1 MSDSNT
7 TAAGNP
13 ADAQP
18 RFAIHKIYVKDI
30 SFEAPNTPVS
40 FQPNWQPQHHLD
52 LNTRA
57 RDLGEH
63 QFEIVLSLTVNV
75 KNNDDTAYLIEVH
88 QAGIFHLEGF
98 SEADM
103 GGMLGS
109 FCPNIL
115 FPYAREAISDI
126 VTRGGFPQ
134 MLLAPVNF
142 DALYAHHLQQQQNPA
157 ATQTAE
163 AKH

>member
-1 MSDSNT
+1 MSDTNPT
-7 TAAGNP
+7 TAGAT
-13 ADAQP
+13 AAKQP
-18 RFAIHKIYVKDI
+18 SFAIHKIYIKDI
-30 SFEAPNTPVS
+30 SFEAPNSPVS

-57 RDLGEH
+57 RNLGEH
-63 QFEIVLSLTVNV
+63 QFEVVLSLTVTV
-75 KNNDDTAYLIEVH
+75 KNNEESAYLVEVQ
-88 QAGIFHLEGF
+88 QAGIFQLDGF

-142 DALYAHHLQQQQNPA
+142 DALYAHHLQQQQAAPA
-157 ATQTAE
+157 DKSAT
-163 AKH
+163 H

>member
-1 MSDSNT
+1 MNDTNPT
-7 TAAGNP
+7 TADDTSA
-13 ADAQP
+13 AQP

-30 SFEAPNTPVS
+30 SFEAPNTPVT

-57 RDLGEH
+57 RNLGEH
-63 QFEIVLSLTVNV
+63 QFEVVLSLTVNV
-75 KNNDDTAYLIEVH
+75 KNNEETAYLIEVH
-88 QAGIFHLEGF
+88 QAGIFQLEGF
-98 SEADM
+98 SETDM

-142 DALYAHHLQQQQNPA
+142 DALYAHHLQQQQAPTSETR
-157 ATQTAE
+157 AT
-163 AKH
+163 H

>member
-1 MSDSNT
+1 MSDTNN
-7 TAAGNP
+7 TAAGDTA
-13 ADAQP
+13 ADQP
-18 RFAIHKIYVKDI
+18 RFAIHKIYIKDI
-30 SFEAPNTPVS
+30 SFEAPSTPAS

-57 RDLGEH
+57 RNLGEH
-63 QFEIVLSLTVNV
+63 QFEVVLSLTVNV
-75 KNNDDTAYLIEVH
+75 KNNEETAYLIEVQ
-88 QAGIFHLEGF
+88 QAGIFQLEGF
-98 SEADM
+98 TDTDM
-103 GGMLGS
+103 GAMLGS

-142 DALYAHHLQQQQNPA
+142 DALYAHHLQEQKSAPA
-157 ATQTAE
+157 DKSAT
-163 AKH
+163 H